1 MMYAVLGGVL
11 VLILALIALYNGLV
25 RGKNAVDEAWSGIAV
40 QLKRRH
46 DLVPNLVNA
55 VKGYAAHESTI
66 FTQVAEARA
75 QSIAASSQG
84 IAASAAAEN
93 TLSHALKSLF
103 AVAEAYPELQ
113 ASDNFAALQQSLNE
127 LEEALQ
133 MARRYYNGTARQ
145 QNNRILQFP
154 ACCIA
159 SAAGFSPVAYF
170 ELDTDAEKAVPQ
182 VNF

>member
-1 MMYAVLGGVL
+1 MTYAFLGGAL
-11 VLILALIALYNGLV
+11 VLILGLIALYNGLV

-46 DLVPNLVNA
+46 DLVPNLINT
-55 VKGYAAHESTI
+55 VKGYASHEREV
-66 FTQVAEARA
+66 FTHLAEARA
-75 QSIAASSQG
+75 QSIAAGSQG
-84 IAASAAAEN
+84 IEATAAAEN
-93 TLSHALKSLF
+93 ALSHALKSLF

-113 ASDNFAALQQSLNE
+113 ASANFASLQQSLSE

-133 MARRYYNGTARQ
+133 MARRYYNGTARE

-154 ACCIA
+154 ACLIA
-159 SAAGFSPVAYF
+159 SSLGFNKAAYF
-170 ELDTDAEKAVPQ
+170 ELDSEAEKAVPQ